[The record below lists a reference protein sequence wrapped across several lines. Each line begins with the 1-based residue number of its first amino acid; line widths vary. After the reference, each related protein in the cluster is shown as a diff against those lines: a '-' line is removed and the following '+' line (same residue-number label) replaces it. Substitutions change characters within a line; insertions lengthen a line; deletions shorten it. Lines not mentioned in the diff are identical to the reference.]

1 MFTKYAHNGRKTVC
15 WHERYHPHKDALFF
29 LIRQGLWGVREDAEK
44 YFPLSPEEWQAIYI
58 HSRRQAVQGIV
69 YDGMLLLPKPLRPPH
84 ALILRWTVNIDQW
97 ERINKQHIQVLCAL
111 NRFFTAEP
119 AVPFEVIKGLALSCY
134 YPNPL
139 HRVCGDID
147 LYFGSSEAVRQA
159 AQN

>member
-1 MFTKYAHNGRKTVC
+1 MNGITRI
-15 WHERYHPHKDALFF
+15 KDALFF

-147 LYFGSSEAVRQA
+147 LYFGSSGLYDKPPK
-159 AQN
+159 N